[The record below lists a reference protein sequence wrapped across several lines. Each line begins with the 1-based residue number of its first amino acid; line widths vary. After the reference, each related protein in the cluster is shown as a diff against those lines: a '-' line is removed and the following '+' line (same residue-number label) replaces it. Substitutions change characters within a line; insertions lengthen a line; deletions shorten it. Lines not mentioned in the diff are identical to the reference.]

1 MIKKRSV
8 ISVVGEMDHG
18 KTTLLD
24 SFLHTHYQK
33 QEFGGTTQVIRGN
46 EFTLTDD
53 TSSQPCTF
61 LDTPGQSCFSYV
73 IFFFFDDVQ
82 IRENG
87 SILSDLTLYVISLYE
102 GPSDEAHHIFQQLKE
117 NGVPVF
123 ALFTKTD
130 LVSEERRNQVIT
142 QISQLAKEYEVPLG
156 RQSTHP
162 LTIVDS
168 QTISSVTG
176 EGLTELKHKLLHHA
190 QSLQREVPLSV
201 PAEASILDSSLIPS
215 QGIVFKALIQ
225 QGVLSVRDPFICG
238 LYTGNVRSLVNLQ
251 SKSIQKAYPG
261 MVVHVLGA
269 RKLPPLLRKTNK
281 MLPAGDTLFV
291 RKPDE
296 IEKIWDQRLLE
307 QLFRS
312 SLCDQPEEEVLTGNT
327 EMIDGDEY
335 MEVKVQSVIVVA
347 DNANSMNILMDEVGS
362 IPGVQIV
369 RTRIGQI
376 TTGDVEEC
384 RDSNVRLISFNVPLP
399 EKMRL
404 SPKKFIYSRIISDL
418 IAEVKEQFE

>member
-1 MIKKRSV
+1 M
-8 ISVVGEMDHG
+8 
-18 KTTLLD
+18 
-24 SFLHTHYQK
+24 
-33 QEFGGTTQVIRGN
+33 
-46 EFTLTDD
+46 
-53 TSSQPCTF
+53 
-61 LDTPGQSCFSYV
+61 
-73 IFFFFDDVQ
+73 
-82 IRENG
+82 
-87 SILSDLTLYVISLYE
+87 
-102 GPSDEAHHIFQQLKE
+102 
-117 NGVPVF
+117 
-123 ALFTKTD
+123 
-130 LVSEERRNQVIT
+130 
-142 QISQLAKEYEVPLG
+142 
-156 RQSTHP
+156 
-162 LTIVDS
+162 DS
-168 QTISSVTG
+168 QAISSVTG
-176 EGLTELKHKLLHHA
+176 EGLPELKHKLIHHA

-251 SKSIQKAYPG
+251 SKSVQKAYPG

-335 MEVKVQSVIVVA
+335 MEVKVQSVIVIA
-347 DNANSMNILMDEVGS
+347 DNANSMNILMDEMGS

-404 SPKKFIYSRIISDL
+404 SPKKCIYSRIISDL